1 VKLRRRG
8 LPLIVVIP
16 LSLVGVVLVVAGLV
30 ADSSTLRSVGVLVT
44 FLIAVA
50 DAVVVF
56 RRWTNGRIRKNA
68 ERP

>member
-8 LPLIVVIP
+8 LPLIVAIP

-30 ADSSTLRSVGVLVT
+30 ADSSTLRSIGVLVT
-44 FLIAVA
+44 FLTAVA

-56 RRWTNGRIRKNA
+56 RRWTNGRIQKNA